1 MPGYATV
8 DLRGEV
14 VDEVV
19 SRGKHLLI
27 RTADQVIH
35 SHLKMEGAWH
45 VYRPGSPW
53 RRPGH
58 SARAVLENAQWQAV
72 GYSLGIL
79 EVLDRAEEESAVG
92 HLGPDLLGPDWD
104 LDEAVGR
111 TGADPD
117 RPVFL
122 ALLDQRNLAGFGNEY
137 VNEILFLMGLLPTRP
152 VGEVARSAPGHLPW
166 SAHAR
171 RQQVARR
178 PVVHRQHPHRRGA
191 LGLQPRPRPLPA
203 LRHPLCAPAR
213 SATAPP
219 PSATPSG
226 APPARP
232 ERHQVVA
239 ATLAFVKTI
248 SSSRSVFFMS
258 WESSSQFCRIVH
270 GERVP
275 CCGSWS
281 ATRVT

>member
-1 MPGYATV
+1 MPEGDTVWRTAHHLHEALAGLELTRTDFRVPQYATV
-8 DLRGEV
+8 DLRGAV

-27 RTADQVIH
+27 RTPDQVIH

-58 SARAVLENAQWQAV
+58 SARAVLENAEWQAV

-79 EVLDRAEEESAVG
+79 AVLDRAEEESAVG

-104 LDEAVGR
+104 LDAAVSR

-117 RPVFL
+117 RPIFL

-152 VGEVARSAPGHLPW
+152 VGEVPDLRRVIARGQRMLEVNKSRVDRSFTGSTRPGEERW
-166 SAHAR
+166 VFSRDHAR
-171 RQQVARR
+171 CRR
-178 PVVHRQHPHRRGA
+178 CGTRLRTGS
-191 LGLQPRPRPLPA
+191 LGDRP
-203 LRHPLCAPAR
+203 
-213 SATAPP
+213 TA
-219 PSATPSG
+219 
-226 APPARP
+226 
-232 ERHQVVA
+232 ERNTFWCPTCQ
-239 ATLAFVKTI
+239 
-248 SSSRSVFFMS
+248 R
-258 WESSSQFCRIVH
+258 
-270 GERVP
+270 
-275 CCGSWS
+275 
-281 ATRVT
+281 